1 MQREERS
8 MYDIETALEQQIT
21 AVSAVRP
28 IVIFTEAA
36 DPRILEALLSLTR
49 FVRPVLLASED
60 VVREVIRRELTDIS
74 LDRLEFALGECAFI
88 EPAESGE
95 LLREFAAEYAGFLR
109 AKGRDVSAEQLLT
122 QVAEPGLFGI
132 LAVRLGHADMAV
144 GGAALS
150 PRQYYRP
157 MIDLLKNGD
166 FCCET
171 GVFVLPD
178 SHKAGCYPH
187 NIAVFGDVGVNAEF
201 TPELLA
207 KVAIGTC
214 VVARELIPKDLVEM
228 VRGVLVSYSHNGADD
243 EPSPELV
250 RKASVLAAEMAEEG
264 RRSQEIYQGFAIK
277 GAVKASVALSS
288 RSAVY
293 HRQDG
298 AELDGAPSV
307 IICPNLEMGNML
319 YHLYANSYPESKHF
333 TVMYGL
339 DNRGISLAS
348 DCTAEDVRLTV
359 KATVLRRLKYDRR
372 TTAVSETFFR
382 RPLVLVI
389 NPGSTTTKISVY
401 RGEDELFVKEIPHLP
416 ADLAPFAGKPVS
428 TQFNFRKDMI
438 MISLRE
444 NGIDPAEIVAIAGRG
459 GLTAPI
465 PHGTYLVNKEMYEEL
480 LEAKHGDHACNLG
493 AIIGYAMSEDLH
505 VPAYIVDPGIV
516 DEMETR
522 ARLTGIKEMPRR
534 TVWHALNQLAIARK
548 YAADHETL
556 YEKLNLIVCHMGGG
570 VSYAAHYRGRTV
582 DANNA
587 LEGEGPFSPERAGT
601 LPRGPLIDLCFSGKY
616 THAEM
621 KRMIRGA
628 GGMIS
633 YVGTSDFKEIEDRM
647 KAGEPEF
654 VEIFEAFSY
663 QVAKAITS
671 LIPAFN
677 GEPIDRILLT
687 GGMARSKCLIEKI
700 KHYLSGLNV
709 GVTVYPGEHEM
720 KALAKGVLRVLY
732 GREESLHYPPK

>member
-1 MQREERS
+1 
-8 MYDIETALEQQIT
+8 MYDIESSLEQQIT
-21 AVSAVRP
+21 AASAVRP
-28 IVIFTEAA
+28 IVIFTEAT

-49 FVRPVLLASED
+49 FVRPVLLASEQD
-60 VVREVIRRELTDIS
+60 VRAVIARELRDVS
-74 LDRLEFALGECAFI
+74 LDRLEFALGECAFV
-88 EPAESGE
+88 EPSQSGG
-95 LLREFAAEYAGFLR
+95 LLLEFADEYARFLN
-109 AKGRDVSAEQLLT
+109 AKGQTLPQEQLLA
-122 QVAEPGLFGI
+122 QVSEPGLFGI
-132 LAVRLGHADMAV
+132 LAVRLSHADMTV
-144 GGAALS
+144 GGASLR

-157 MIDLLKNGD
+157 MLDLLKSGD

-171 GVFVLPD
+171 GIFVLPD
-178 SHKAGCYPH
+178 THTVDCYPN

-207 KVAIGTC
+207 KVAVGTC
-214 VVARELIPKDLVEM
+214 VVARELIPQELLEM

-250 RKASVLAAEMAEEG
+250 RQASIIAAQMVEEG
-264 RRSQEIYQGFAIK
+264 RKSNNIYNGIAIK
-277 GAVKASVALSS
+277 GAVKASVAMAS
-288 RSAVY
+288 RAAVF

-298 AELDGAPSV
+298 EILEKPSSV

-359 KATVLRRLKYDRR
+359 KATVLRRLKYDQREM
-372 TTAVSETFFR
+372 AVSETFFK

-416 ADLAPFAGKPVS
+416 ADLAPFAGQPVS
-428 TQFNFRKDMI
+428 SQFNFRKEMI

-465 PHGTYLVNKEMYEEL
+465 PHGTYLVNREMYEEL

-493 AIIGYAMSEDLH
+493 AIIGYAMSQDLH

-516 DEMETR
+516 DEMEMR

-534 TVWHALNQLAIARK
+534 TVWHALNQLAVARK

-633 YVGTSDFKEIEDRM
+633 YVGTSNFKEIEDRM
-647 KAGEPEF
+647 KAGESEF

-677 GEPIDRILLT
+677 GESIDQILLT
-687 GGMARSKCLIEKI
+687 GGMARSKCLIERI
-700 KHYLSGLNV
+700 KHYLSGLSV

-732 GREESLHYPPK
+732 GREEAQHYPPGKASVLC

>member
-1 MQREERS
+1 
-8 MYDIETALEQQIT
+8 MYDIESAFERQILASST
-21 AVSAVRP
+21 VRP
-28 IVIFTEAA
+28 IVVFTEAT
-36 DPRILEALLSLTR
+36 DPRILEALVPLVR
-49 FVRPVLLASED
+49 FVRPVLLASEED
-60 VVREVIRRELTDIS
+60 VRAALSRELSGIS
-74 LDRLEFALGECAFI
+74 SDRLEFALGDCAFVD
-88 EPAESGE
+88 PAKSSE
-95 LLREFAAEYAGFLR
+95 LVQKFAAEYAKLPSVQKR
-109 AKGRDVSAEQLLT
+109 NLTSEQLL
-122 QVAEPGLFGI
+122 AEVSSPGLFGI
-132 LAVRLGHADMAV
+132 LAVSLGHADIVV

-157 MIDLLKNGD
+157 MIDLLKVDD

-171 GVFVLPD
+171 GIFVLPD
-178 SHKAGCYPH
+178 THTPDCYPH
-187 NIAVFGDVGVNAEF
+187 NIVAFGDVGVNAEL

-207 KVAIGTC
+207 KIAVSTC
-214 VVARELIPKDLVEM
+214 VVAREIIPNDLVETI
-228 VRGVLVSYSHNGADD
+228 RGVLVSYSHNGADD

-250 RKASVLAAEMAEEG
+250 NKASTLAAEIASE
-264 RRSQEIYQGFAIK
+264 RSQSEDIYKSIALK
-277 GAVKASVALSS
+277 GAVKASVALSA
-288 RSAVY
+288 RAAVY
-293 HRQDG
+293 HSQDG
-298 AELDGAPSV
+298 ASWDGAPSV

-319 YHLYANSYPESKHF
+319 YYLYAYSYPDSKHF

-339 DNRGISLAS
+339 DSRGVSLAS
-348 DCTAEDVRLTV
+348 DCTSEDVRLAV
-359 KATVLRRLKYDRR
+359 KATLLRRLQHSSG
-372 TTAVSETFFR
+372 ASVASETFFK

-428 TQFNFRKDMI
+428 TQFNFRKEMI

-444 NGIDPAEIVAIAGRG
+444 NGIDPGEIVAIAGRG

-465 PHGTYLVNKEMYEEL
+465 PHGTYLVNKRMNDEL

-493 AIIGYAMSEDLH
+493 AIIGYAMSQDLGI
-505 VPAYIVDPGIV
+505 PAYIVDPGIV
-516 DEMETR
+516 DEMEMR

-534 TVWHALNQLAIARK
+534 TVWHALNQLAVARR
-548 YAADHETL
+548 YASDNETL
-556 YEKLNLIVCHMGGG
+556 YDKLNLIVCHMGGG
-570 VSYAAHYRGRTV
+570 VSYAAHYHGRTV

-621 KRMIRGA
+621 KRLIRGA

-633 YVGTSDFKEIEDRM
+633 YVGTSNFKEIEDRM
-647 KAGEPEF
+647 QAGEEEF
-654 VEIFEAFSY
+654 VTIFEAFSY
-663 QVAKAITS
+663 QVAKAIAS

-677 GEPIDRILLT
+677 GEPIDQIILT
-687 GGMARSKCLIEKI
+687 GGMARSKCLISKI
-700 KHYLSGLNV
+700 SHYLSWLNV

-720 KALAKGVLRVLY
+720 KALATGVLRVLY
-732 GREESLHYPPK
+732 GREKALQYPPEV